1 MCRNRRGKSLSRQHK
16 LCDQGH
22 EIGTEHIHK
31 NLHILFSQKPFLT
44 SRYIVNTIVIEY
56 WKMFNKFGLI
66 TLLPEQLESLQSIDR
81 EIRNIIPAN
90 QKGKLK
96 EEEVRY
102 YYGWNKGMIQSV

>member
-1 MCRNRRGKSLSRQHK
+1 LSRQHK

-66 TLLPEQLESLQSIDR
+66 TLMPEQLESLQSIDR